1 MRIISRLD
9 VKGKNLIKGINLE
22 GLRVLGDPNEFAV
35 KYYSQGADEI
45 LFVDSVAS
53 LYNRNNLIE
62 IVKLACRN
70 IFVPFTVGGGIRNL
84 KDAEKLFIS
93 GADKISLN
101 TAAIENPKLIAEL
114 AKNFGS
120 QAIVISIEAKR
131 ENENKWIAYTNNG
144 RENTNKDVID
154 WAKEATDHGAG
165 EILLTSVDNEGT
177 LKGFDDN
184 LVREI
189 CKNIS
194 LPVIISGGFGK
205 LEHIVNPVK
214 QFGAD
219 AIAIAH
225 CLHYNKFSLRE
236 IRDFALNQNI
246 KVRKFN
252 Q

>member
-22 GLRVLGDPNEFAV
+22 GLRVVGDPNKYAI
-35 KYYSQGADEI
+35 KYYEQGADEI
-45 LFVDSVAS
+45 LFIDSVAS
-53 LYNRNNLIE
+53 LYDRNNLID

-101 TAAIENPKLIAEL
+101 TAAIENPKLINEL

-120 QAIVISIEAKR
+120 QAIVISIEAKKISDS
-131 ENENKWIAYTNNG
+131 KWIAYTNNG

-154 WAKEATDHGAG
+154 WAKKATDHGAG

-177 LKGFDDN
+177 LKGFDDD
-184 LVREI
+184 LVNEI
-189 CKNIS
+189 CKNIKI
-194 LPVIISGGFGK
+194 PVIVSGGFGK
-205 LEHIVNPVK
+205 PEHLLNPVK
-214 QFGAD
+214 KFGVD